1 MTERALQDATFG
13 MARAMGFLCY
23 HAWSSIHSPAGF
35 PDGVLARARDH
46 RTLFVEFKTEKG
58 KLTEAQVAW
67 GEALGDAW
75 RCWRPRDLLSGEIEK
90 ALR

>member
-1 MTERALQDATFG
+1 
-13 MARAMGFLCY
+13 
-23 HAWSSIHSPAGF
+23 
-35 PDGVLARARDH
+35 VLARARDH

-75 RCWRPRDLLSGEIEK
+75 RLWRPDDLLSGEIERT
-90 ALR
+90 LR